1 MAKAKGLTVK
11 ETKLVKAKASGMTHK
26 QAWSKAGYSS
36 NSSGATIVSNTDK
49 ILKKPSV
56 QEALQKELKKQGINI
71 ESVVKP
77 IAEGLRAEKVSIVGN
92 GDSAMAEITPDHNVR
107 IKSSQIAS
115 KWLGLENQENTGNTF
130 NFINNASF
138 NSEKYKK

>member
-1 MAKAKGLTVK
+1 MAKKSLTVK
-11 ETKLVKAKASGMTHK
+11 ERKLVKAKAQGKSNK
-26 QAWSKAGYSS
+26 ESYLKAGYAPS
-36 NSSGATIVSNTDK
+36 TDK
-49 ILKKPSV
+49 AMVVNTSRVLARPNVK
-56 QEALQKELKKQGINI
+56 EALQAELAKQGINI

-115 KWLGLENQENTGNTF
+115 KWLGLENQEGSVNVHF
-130 NFINNASF
+130 HAHQA
-138 NSEKYKK
+138 EQKAKYDL